1 MLNVYFHR
9 KFSCL
14 IGFGCFLLV
23 AIGGFGLA
31 RAGNTFPLLVQ
42 LVNGLVIVAMAWG
55 IIVGF
60 RQIWHPPLMYAAD
73 QQGIMIYY
81 DADRVRFTE
90 PGVFLPWALVT
101 GMAVE
106 KRQVS
111 SGGISNRM
119 RTWVIACTLKSNA
132 PFAVQ
137 KHSVAYRPQDGEQV
151 VCLDALMGS
160 ISRQKLLNSLRPY
173 WRESMY
179 STECQ
184 TDIPHHQQK
193 ES

>member
-9 KFSCL
+9 RFSCL

-31 RAGNTFPLLVQ
+31 RADSTFPLLVQ
-42 LVNGLVIVAMAWG
+42 LVSGLVIVAMTWG

-73 QQGIMIYY
+73 PQGIMIYY
-81 DADRVRFTE
+81 DADSVRFTE
-90 PGVFLPWALVT
+90 PGVFLPWELVT

-111 SGGISNRM
+111 SGGINNRM
-119 RTWVIACTLKSNA
+119 RTQVIACTLKSNA
-132 PFAVQ
+132 PFAVP
-137 KHSVAYRPQDGEQV
+137 KHSVAYRPQDGELV
-151 VCLDALMGS
+151 VCLDDFTGS
-160 ISRQKLLNSLRPY
+160 ISGQQLLNSLKTY

-184 TDIPHHQQK
+184 TVTPHHQQR

>member
-9 KFSCL
+9 KFSGF

-31 RAGNTFPLLVQ
+31 KAGNTFPLLVQ
-42 LVNGLVIVAMAWG
+42 LVSWLVVVAMTWG

-81 DADRVRFTE
+81 DADRIRFTE
-90 PGVFLPWALVT
+90 PGVFLPWELVT
-101 GMAVE
+101 GMSLE

-111 SGGISNRM
+111 PGGISNRM

-137 KHSVAYRPQDGEQV
+137 KHSVAYRPQDGEQL
-151 VCLDALMGS
+151 VCLDAFTGS
-160 ISRQKLLNSLRPY
+160 ISRQELLNSLRPC
-173 WRESMY
+173 WHESMD
-179 STECQ
+179 STEYQ
-184 TDIPHHQQK
+184 TDKPYHQQK